1 MKDDP
6 FKEYLRQTEPE
17 KQYRGYA
24 WHTAVGLQAVDGLK
38 PSEYLLETAAQN
50 IEGKITID
58 EAQALLDSYYEE
70 SHERDSTRNRT
81 EEADKVSVRIAK
93 LLLENAWYFRNALV
107 RANYNDLRNGIHE
120 TTEFLELFLRNLLLD
135 EKNELHNRAMHIS
148 GKFAESEKVN
158 IRNEKANIQ
167 NKKVNIH
174 KKTVTN
180 VQEIYP
186 NQLRDVSRKTLP
198 HIQCMYDSFC
208 TKVVFGRSDAQR
220 VMGLKPTR
228 TSEILKELA
237 DKNVIVPV
245 RGQGKGKYKFVST
258 EQ

>member
-1 MKDDP
+1 M
-6 FKEYLRQTEPE
+6 
-17 KQYRGYA
+17 
-24 WHTAVGLQAVDGLK
+24 
-38 PSEYLLETAAQN
+38 
-50 IEGKITID
+50 
-58 EAQALLDSYYEE
+58 
-70 SHERDSTRNRT
+70 
-81 EEADKVSVRIAK
+81 
-93 LLLENAWYFRNALV
+93 

-148 GKFAESEKVN
+148 GKLAESEKVN

-167 NKKVNIH
+167 NKKANIHDEKANIH

-180 VQEIYP
+180 VQKIYP

-198 HIQCMYDSFC
+198 HIQCMYDSFR
-208 TKVVFGRSDAQR
+208 TKVVFGRSDAQQ
-220 VMGLKPTR
+220 VTGLKPTR
-228 TSEILKELA
+228 ASEILKELA